1 MSKMDLAALTR
12 EILESNRERL
22 INIAKRVAIPFAVLP
37 LLWMFFLRRTGVDG
51 QGKVVSKPVVKDT
64 NEEDGVVYN
73 LRNLSLPRLY
83 GWRLK
88 LFTRIASSKFG
99 RTFIAPKSMKDS
111 NMFIFRSIDMLE
123 RPTLYPVVPA
133 KSVKAIDV
141 NNGET
146 DIDIWSMLKESEKEA
161 SDFQF
166 NSISDFVFAY
176 RSSKC
181 TPTDVAKRII
191 TAIEE
196 SNAMDP
202 ALNIIIQTN
211 KEEIIEMAE
220 ASTARYKRNEPL
232 SIFDGIPIT
241 AKDEVRVAGYRC
253 YDGAPFL
260 GETIETEET
269 ESPVVNKLRKGGAV
283 IIGIA
288 NMHQLGMG
296 TTGCNGSRLHG
307 TCRNP
312 YNTNHFCGGS
322 SSGSGAAVACGMV
335 PMALGVD
342 GGGSIRIPAASC
354 GNVGVK
360 ASYGRISNTG
370 LFPFSDTVGH
380 LGPMCNTVRDCAIAY
395 AFTAGPD
402 PLFPPGLG
410 QPPVELKDFENL
422 DLSGMKI
429 GIDWE
434 YFKHGD
440 SIVVDYCMQ
449 AVKFLEDEFKAEV
462 VSINIPELEEAR
474 AAHMITITSEF
485 ASRAIKMR
493 AEHGDEL
500 MQDSQVVLGLV
511 DGLSAVDY
519 IQAQRQ
525 KTRSMI
531 AFEKLFKD
539 VDCIIT
545 PTMPIT
551 MINVEPGAFDTGLLD
566 ADFTGKSMR
575 YMFIGNLIGVPSITV
590 PVGYDEKNMPI
601 GLQITTQWWD
611 ESTMFRFGHAAEKFL
626 KKKNK
631 PQVYFELL

>member
-1 MSKMDLAALTR
+1 MEPYVQAIIAIVVILVFALLFWLCCIRRSGLIEKRYVKVR
-12 EILESNRERL
+12 EP
-22 INIAKRVAIPFAVLP
+22 ADF
-37 LLWMFFLRRTGVDG
+37 
-51 QGKVVSKPVVKDT
+51 DT
-64 NEEDGVVYN
+64 KYN
-73 LRNLSLPRLY
+73 LQNLSLPRLY

-146 DIDIWSMLKESEKEA
+146 DIDIWSMLKES
-161 SDFQF
+161 SG
-166 NSISDFVFAY
+166 
-176 RSSKC
+176 KC

-511 DGLSAVDY
+511 DSLSAVDY

-525 KTRSMI
+525 K
-531 AFEKLFKD
+531 
-539 VDCIIT
+539 
-545 PTMPIT
+545 
-551 MINVEPGAFDTGLLD
+551 N
-566 ADFTGKSMR
+566 
-575 YMFIGNLIGVPSITV
+575 
-590 PVGYDEKNMPI
+590 
-601 GLQITTQWWD
+601 
-611 ESTMFRFGHAAEKFL
+611 
-626 KKKNK
+626 
-631 PQVYFELL
+631 